1 MQIASFTI
9 HYTPSEDDYYYDNDE
24 VWAAYYDLYPD
35 EDVDFETFIEDN
47 PEFGTYTGESFPV
60 GIITF
65 DPSDGKRVTKLLDP
79 YSIEAPEWYSDYIA
93 CDIEEIIDE
102 FFKSDGPG
110 LFDEEGRCCP
120 TWDIELTV
128 NRPLSAA
135 NFEAAL
141 DRLMDTFVTR
151 ALNHEH
157 RLYETFT
164 LDFRTNIKKDEHL
177 PIAVFAYCA
186 PTGEFSAEW
195 LIDDNPFAP
204 PKLNRAQRK
213 HIQRQTDE
221 FMANMTAENIQIA
234 FNNIRRPQFGIYR
247 VDSYPALSSGQAVDM
262 ALADLKELWS
272 TRKAA

>member
-110 LFDEEGRCCP
+110 LFDEEGGAAPHGISNSPSIVR
-120 TWDIELTV
+120 
-128 NRPLSAA
+128 SA
-135 NFEAAL
+135 
-141 DRLMDTFVTR
+141 
-151 ALNHEH
+151 
-157 RLYETFT
+157 
-164 LDFRTNIKKDEHL
+164 
-177 PIAVFAYCA
+177 
-186 PTGEFSAEW
+186 
-195 LIDDNPFAP
+195 
-204 PKLNRAQRK
+204 
-213 HIQRQTDE
+213 RQTSKRRS
-221 FMANMTAENIQIA
+221 IA
-234 FNNIRRPQFGIYR
+234 SWTP
-247 VDSYPALSSGQAVDM
+247 SS
-262 ALADLKELWS
+262 LA
-272 TRKAA
+272 R